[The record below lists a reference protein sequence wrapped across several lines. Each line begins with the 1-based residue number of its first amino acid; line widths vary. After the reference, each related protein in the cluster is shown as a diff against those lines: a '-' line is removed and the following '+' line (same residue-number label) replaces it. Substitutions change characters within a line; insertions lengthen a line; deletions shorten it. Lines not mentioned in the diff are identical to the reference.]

1 MTEGLAAG
9 IGGRSNSLK
18 WPHLY
23 DLLRAKGYDK
33 SKSAAI
39 SNSRVAVRGKGKLRG
54 LPRKHA
60 DNPKKLAMVLKKYN
74 KKHGITASALIAAC
88 HSAACAPPPAGTGG
102 SNANGGGGGAGEPA
116 KVDRSKPF
124 GGNVTTEAQRVSI
137 KLAEH
142 LVKRARVL
150 EKGDQITTDFVK
162 VVHDVGGVVMDRGH
176 KLKGLPRLAEKIH
189 DKAMEKGHTLPQSAK
204 NMNDTLR
211 YTAIF
216 PEGRYAEGVQDL
228 VKAMQA
234 RGETMQIREL
244 ENKWGPE
251 PYKGVHMLVRSATG
265 LTYEVQV
272 HTRRSAKVNKQLHDL
287 YDELRDKTNP
297 PTEERAI
304 WLRSESVRIGKL
316 NPLEK
321 VPGIEQIKD
330 IVFS

>member
-1 MTEGLAAG
+1 MTEALAAG

-39 SNSRVAVRGKGKLRG
+39 ANSRVGVRGKGTLRG
-54 LPRKHA
+54 LS
-60 DNPKKLAMVLKKYN
+60 PKKADSPKALSSVLKKYN
-74 KKHGITASALIAAC
+74 KKHKITASALIAAC
-88 HSAACAPPPAGTGG
+88 HSAACAPPPVGNGG
-102 SNANGGGGGAGEPA
+102 SDNGGSAGGAP

-150 EKGDQITTDFVK
+150 EKGDQITTDFVSA
-162 VVHDVGGVVMDRGH
+162 VHEAGGVVMDRTH

-189 DKAMEKGHTLPQSAK
+189 DKAMEKGHTLPQSAN

-216 PEGRYAEGVQDL
+216 PEGSYADGVQNL
-228 VKAMQA
+228 VKAMEA
-234 RGETMQIREL
+234 RGESMQIREL
-244 ENKWGPE
+244 ENKWGTE

-272 HTRRSAKVNKQLHDL
+272 HTRRSSKVNKQLHDL
-287 YDELRDKTNP
+287 YDEMRDKTNP
-297 PTEERAI
+297 PTQERMAY
-304 WLRSESVRIGKL
+304 LRSESVRIGKL

-330 IVFS
+330 RVFS

>member
-23 DLLRAKGYDK
+23 DLLSAKGYDK

-39 SNSRVAVRGKGKLRG
+39 ANSRVGVRGKGTLRG
-54 LPRKHA
+54 LS
-60 DNPKKLAMVLKKYN
+60 PKKADSPKALASVLKKYN

-88 HSAACAPPPAGTGG
+88 HSKACAPPPVGNGG
-102 SNANGGGGGAGEPA
+102 SSSDGSAGAGGAP

-142 LVKRARVL
+142 LVKRAKVL
-150 EKGDQITTDFVK
+150 EKGDQITTDFVS
-162 VVHDVGGVVMDRGH
+162 VVHEVGGVVMDRTH
-176 KLKGLPRLAEKIH
+176 KVKGLPRLAEKIH
-189 DKAMEKGHTLPQSAK
+189 DKALAKGQTLPESAN

-234 RGETMQIREL
+234 RGESMQIREV
-244 ENKWGPE
+244 ENKWGEE

-272 HTRRSAKVNKQLHDL
+272 HTRRSAKVNKQLHTL
-287 YDELRDKTNP
+287 YDELRDETNP
-297 PTEERAI
+297 PTTERAN
-304 WLRSESVRIGKL
+304 WLRAESIRIGRL

-321 VPGIEQIKD
+321 VPGIEKIKD